1 MTRSV
6 FLLGAALAICAAS
19 PAAAATASFGCE
31 ASKQSVCYFRIFYY
45 PRQNRQVVLP
55 AGMKT
60 TIPWIEIGRDRYCVS
75 VDTAPRYNCTKKMI
89 TTGYNR

>member
-6 FLLGAALAICAAS
+6 FLLGAALALGIAS
-19 PAAAATASFGCE
+19 PAAAADASFGCE
-31 ASKQSVCYFRIFYY
+31 ARAQSVCYFRIFYY

-60 TIPWIEIGRDRYCVS
+60 TIPHLEIGRDRYCVS
-75 VDTAPRYNCTKKMI
+75 VGAPPRNDCNRKLITA
-89 TTGYNR
+89 GYNR